1 MSVIWLMIPMAL
13 GLAGLAVWAFLAAV
27 RSGQL
32 DDLDTPAIRAVFDD
46 DELPTSST
54 AAAAPTGG
62 VGPASPVATNDS
74 TTDS

>member
-13 GLAGLAVWAFLAAV
+13 GLAGLVVWAFLSAV

-46 DELPTSST
+46 DELPASST
-54 AAAAPTGG
+54 AAAASSGG
-62 VGPASPVATNDS
+62 ARPASPVASIDS

>member
-46 DELPTSST
+46 DTPTPDRDLPIE
-54 AAAAPTGG
+54 PE
-62 VGPASPVATNDS
+62 
-74 TTDS
+74 